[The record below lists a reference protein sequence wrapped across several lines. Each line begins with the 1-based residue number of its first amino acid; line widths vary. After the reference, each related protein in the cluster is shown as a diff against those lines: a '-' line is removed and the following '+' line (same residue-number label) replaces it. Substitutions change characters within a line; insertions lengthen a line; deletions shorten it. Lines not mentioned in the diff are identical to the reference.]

1 MKRYMLQAACYMLLT
16 VFLIASSGCDAF
28 VRKFTRKPKKKAEA
42 KEELVL
48 VPEEY
53 KQQAADKEEIYRKY
67 FLFWQSWQDELINS
81 LFEGGSRK
89 KQLDCIIE
97 AGKNLSELRLLL
109 KESLQQKLDTSINEL
124 NELKGLI
131 EKDIY
136 GLNSA
141 RYLQA
146 AERIKRNIL
155 RNFSYAK
162 VKEQLL

>member
-1 MKRYMLQAACYMLLT
+1 MKMRIFLLAACCLLLAT
-16 VFLIASSGCDAF
+16 LTTGCDAF

-53 KQQAADKEEIYRKY
+53 KQQAVDKDELYRKY

-97 AGKNLSELRLLL
+97 AGRNLSELRLLL
-109 KESLQQKLDTSINEL
+109 KESAQQKLDTYINEL

-136 GLNSA
+136 GSNRA
-141 RYLQA
+141 GYLQA

-155 RNFSYAK
+155 REFSYNK
-162 VKEQLL
+162 VKDSLI